1 MNPGQAL
8 EDATCLQVIQ
18 VMRRMSGLDLDAIA
32 TAMDRN
38 RQTVGCWFGEASAD
52 KFIPL
57 PLVPRF
63 CHALGS
69 TLLLEWLVAQYE
81 QCLRNDPPPEWSGA
95 VGRTADLILRGLVQA
110 GNALELL
117 RDMDGPLSPSQGRQV
132 SEAALLAV
140 ATLAAAAREARG
152 AFATAPKHLRFSRS
166 QTNETDAAMPA
177 AEPAR
182 MPWWRMLAAWLAGSW
197 EWTRDRGAYARSLG
211 QLRKELETYREMRR
225 RYRAEL
231 AETRRIMGAMGYLLR
246 EGVCLRL
253 ELRELA
259 ERLLAEGEALLEGQ
273 GKEGRFS
280 ESH

>member
-38 RQTVGCWFGEASAD
+38 RQTVGCWFGEAAVD
-52 KFIPL
+52 KFIPV

-63 CHALGS
+63 CHALG
-69 TLLLEWLVAQYE
+69 TPLLIEWLVAQYE
-81 QCLRNDPPPEWSGA
+81 RCLRDDPPQQWSG
-95 VGRTADLILRGLVQA
+95 TAGVVTDLLLRGLGQA

-117 RDMDGPLSPSQGRQV
+117 RDMGGPLSPSQGRQV

-152 AFATAPKHLRFSRS
+152 FFPVAPKHLRFDRS
-166 QTNETDAAMPA
+166 PLDGTDAAMA
-177 AEPAR
+177 AEPSR
-182 MPWWRMLAAWLAGSW
+182 MPWWRRLRAWLAGSW
-197 EWTRDRGAYARSLG
+197 QWAGDREACARSLG
-211 QLRKELETYREMRR
+211 QLRTELEASLEMRR

-253 ELRELA
+253 ELRQLA
-259 ERLLAEGEALLEGQ
+259 ERLLAEGEALNN
-273 GKEGRFS
+273 GRAADA
-280 ESH
+280 

>member
-38 RQTVGCWFGEASAD
+38 RQTVGCWFGEAAVD

-63 CHALGS
+63 CHALG
-69 TLLLEWLVAQYE
+69 TPLLIEWLVAQYE
-81 QCLRNDPPPEWSGA
+81 RCLRDEPPQPWSGKA
-95 VGRTADLILRGLVQA
+95 GVTTGLLLRGLVQA

-117 RDMDGPLSPSQGRQV
+117 RDMGGTLSPSQGRQV

-152 AFATAPKHLRFSRS
+152 AFPVAPKHLRFDRFPLGG
-166 QTNETDAAMPA
+166 TDAAIAA
-177 AEPAR
+177 AEPSR
-182 MPWWRMLAAWLAGSW
+182 MPWWRRLWAWLAGSW
-197 EWTRDRGAYARSLG
+197 DWAGEREAYARSLG
-211 QLRKELETYREMRR
+211 QLHKELETCQDMRR
-225 RYRAEL
+225 LSRAEL

-246 EGVCLRL
+246 EGVGRQL

-259 ERLLAEGEALLEGQ
+259 ERLLAEGEALNH
-273 GKEGRFS
+273 GRAADA
-280 ESH
+280 

>member
-63 CHALGS
+63 CHALG
-69 TLLLEWLVAQYE
+69 TPLLIEWLVAQYE
-81 QCLRNDPPPEWSGA
+81 RCLREDPPQQWSG
-95 VGRTADLILRGLVQA
+95 TAGATTGLLLRGLVQA

-117 RDMDGPLSPSQGRQV
+117 RDMGGTLSPSQGRQV

-152 AFATAPKHLRFSRS
+152 AFPHAPKQVRFDRS
-166 QTNETDAAMPA
+166 PAGEADAAMA
-177 AEPAR
+177 AAKPSGI
-182 MPWWRMLAAWLAGSW
+182 PWWRRLGAWLGGRQRPEGKACPEAAIRRQALAAAEAQTLRCRTLVQELAGLV
-197 EWTRDRGAYARSLG
+197 RDLLDHGLVPLEREPAARTL
-211 QLRKELETYREMRR
+211 LD
-225 RYRAEL
+225 RADMFTE
-231 AETRRIMGAMGYLLR
+231 
-246 EGVCLRL
+246 
-253 ELRELA
+253 
-259 ERLLAEGEALLEGQ
+259 
-273 GKEGRFS
+273 
-280 ESH
+280 

>member
-63 CHALGS
+63 CHALG
-69 TLLLEWLVAQYE
+69 TPLLIEWLVAQYE
-81 QCLRNDPPPEWSGA
+81 RCLRDDPPQQWSG
-95 VGRTADLILRGLVQA
+95 TAGATTGLLLRGLVQA

-117 RDMDGPLSPSQGRQV
+117 RDMGGTLSPSQGRQV

-152 AFATAPKHLRFSRS
+152 SFPHAPKQVRFDRSPAGEADAATA
-166 QTNETDAAMPA
+166 AAQPSG
-177 AEPAR
+177 
-182 MPWWRMLAAWLAGSW
+182 MPWWRRLWTWLAGSW
-197 EWTRDRGAYARSLG
+197 EWTRDREAYARALG
-211 QLRKELETYREMRR
+211 QLRKELETSLEMRR
-225 RYRAEL
+225 LYRVEL
-231 AETRRIMGAMGYLLR
+231 DETRRIMGAMGYLLR

-259 ERLLAEGEALLEGQ
+259 ERLLAEGEALLKGQ